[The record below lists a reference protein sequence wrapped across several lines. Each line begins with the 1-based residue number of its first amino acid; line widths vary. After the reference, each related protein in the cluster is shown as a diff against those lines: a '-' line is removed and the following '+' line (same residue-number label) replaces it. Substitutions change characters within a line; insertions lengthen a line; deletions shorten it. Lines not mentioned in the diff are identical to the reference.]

1 MWEEIL
7 KAVPIY
13 FSAMIKFVVGPIGGY
28 AVGLNLLTTILTTV
42 FSMMTV
48 VIVLS
53 FFGDFLRKKVFVSY
67 FTKRKKFSVRNRKL
81 VAIWKSY
88 GLPGVAFLT
97 PILLTPIGGTLLAL
111 SFGSPKNKL
120 IFYMFLSAAVWSL
133 IFSSAVYFFGN
144 ELISRFNLQWT
155 P

>member
-67 FTKRKKFSVRNRKL
+67 FAKRKKFSVRNRKL